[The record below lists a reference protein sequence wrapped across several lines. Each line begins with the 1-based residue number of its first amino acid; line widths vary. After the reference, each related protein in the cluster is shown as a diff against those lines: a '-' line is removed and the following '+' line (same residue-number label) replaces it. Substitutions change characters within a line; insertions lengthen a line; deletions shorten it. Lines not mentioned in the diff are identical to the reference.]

1 MVIEFIRV
9 INTDK
14 AEISVSRNEEGELVI
29 HRERKIFVISDLGE
43 RIIGHTHTTK
53 FIEALTKE
61 QCLKISMAGDAAHT
75 FDESKFRSALIK
87 VAQGIPL

>member
-1 MVIEFIRV
+1 MATEIIRV
-9 INTDK
+9 INTDQG
-14 AEISVSRNEEGELVI
+14 EISVSRNDNGELVI
-29 HRERKIFVISDLGE
+29 HRETKIFVISDLGE
-43 RIIGHTHTTK
+43 RIIGHSHTTK

-61 QCLKISMAGDAAHT
+61 QCLKISMAGDGAHT